1 MKKIYNSNT
10 LFITLCVLSTI
21 AALYF
26 TSQFSFKWMTDPDA
40 ANSPMIWREFKD
52 IGFKAF
58 SHWTPTFDNWYFTV
72 YPVNFLL
79 FIIFNDD
86 GITPIVISTAIFITA
101 VCLCSALIARMLS
114 NNLFASIFLTSV
126 TLLSPDIYISGY
138 YSHPFS
144 HNSTNAFGF
153 IIFLIYLSSINS
165 KKIAPLFFI
174 SLLSIL
180 ASASD
185 PWVLVS
191 FTLPILISELFNFY
205 KNRERLHYLSIIT
218 ISFIISITNL
228 VQRLFNLPVHGFSLT
243 SIDQMLSNANQAV
256 SITAKILPL
265 WYGSGKTE
273 SYLMFLAWVVVL
285 AISAA
290 LLIRKGGRHRITA
303 LVCSL
308 SIMGVYSSSIIGDQE
323 PHQRF
328 YLNVIPCLMLII
340 SLASQ
345 FNRYLIIPLLM
356 TMIISITLLFGVNF
370 GYKKNQN
377 PVDDYVKFLNVNK
390 LDYGYGS
397 FWGMNMSVNWL
408 SKGAIHITPV
418 YFSKSDGS
426 VDFKSVRV
434 QTLSTWHKKEF
445 INSQPPRQFIAIS
458 KGMSGDRCMDIEL
471 CVAGVQKQIGKADEI
486 LKYNDMTFLIYA
498 NPIQTGID

>member
-1 MKKIYNSNT
+1 
-10 LFITLCVLSTI
+10 
-21 AALYF
+21 
-26 TSQFSFKWMTDPDA
+26 
-40 ANSPMIWREFKD
+40 
-52 IGFKAF
+52 
-58 SHWTPTFDNWYFTV
+58 
-72 YPVNFLL
+72 
-79 FIIFNDD
+79 
-86 GITPIVISTAIFITA
+86 
-101 VCLCSALIARMLS
+101 
-114 NNLFASIFLTSV
+114 
-126 TLLSPDIYISGY
+126 
-138 YSHPFS
+138 
-144 HNSTNAFGF
+144 
-153 IIFLIYLSSINS
+153 
-165 KKIAPLFFI
+165 
-174 SLLSIL
+174 
-180 ASASD
+180 
-185 PWVLVS
+185 
-191 FTLPILISELFNFY
+191 
-205 KNRERLHYLSIIT
+205 
-218 ISFIISITNL
+218 
-228 VQRLFNLPVHGFSLT
+228 
-243 SIDQMLSNANQAV
+243 MLSNANQAV

-273 SYLMFLAWVVVL
+273 SYLMFFAWVVVL

-328 YLNVIPCLMLII
+328 YLNVMPCLMLII